1 MSARLKKIA
10 AAAATTAAAAAAV
23 ALAAPAT
30 ASAVEVVDVKPP
42 TVKASSAGT
51 TINMSITNP
60 HKLLDAVG
68 CNAMVVNAADV
79 PAVVTNP
86 LKLLEPG
93 VVVFPNFTNFDSLFG
108 VMPGQSKT
116 YAVKDVKPGLYGI
129 VGACASLWN
138 VGEAPTITTPQM
150 LAVINSD
157 LGSVGSSEI
166 PAFGS

>member
-1 MSARLKKIA
+1 MSVRVKKIA
-10 AAAATTAAAAAAV
+10 AVAATSAAAV
-23 ALAAPAT
+23 ATAALAAPAT
-30 ASAVEVVDVKPP
+30 ASAVELVDVKPP

-68 CNAMVVNAADV
+68 CNAMVVNAVDV
-79 PAVVTNP
+79 PVVVTNP

-93 VVVFPNFTNFDSLFG
+93 VVVFPNFANFDSLFG
-108 VMPGQSKT
+108 VMPGQTKT

-129 VGACASLWN
+129 IGACASLWN
-138 VGEAPTITTPQM
+138 VGEVPTITTPQM
-150 LAVINSD
+150 LTVIDAS

>member
-1 MSARLKKIA
+1 MSARMKNV
-10 AAAATTAAAAAAV
+10 AATAATVAAAAAV
-23 ALAAPAT
+23 ALAVPGT
-30 ASAVEVVDVKPP
+30 ASAIELVEVKPP
-42 TVKASSAGT
+42 TVKATSAAT
-51 TINMSITNP
+51 TIHMSITNP

-116 YAVKDVKPGLYGI
+116 YAVQNVKPGLYGVI
-129 VGACASLWN
+129 GACASLWN
-138 VGEAPTITTPQM
+138 VGEIPTITNPQV
-150 LAVINSD
+150 LAVMDVS